1 MKNSFDRLNLILLNI
16 GFSELNANWNW
27 KNINSPFARIY
38 YVVSGEAK
46 TYINGEKYILR
57 PGNLYL
63 TPSFTLHDDEC
74 DSFFSLFYIHFYEE
88 TKNQES
94 LFDRFDVPI
103 EVRAKDLDKYLIDRL
118 LEINPNR
125 HLSNIDPLM
134 YDNMPSFSQ
143 YIAANNSLPM
153 YSILETQGI
162 LIQLLSYFLKDATP
176 KHKYE
181 DERINSC
188 IKFIHENLDKDLTIS
203 QLADISCLTKDHLIR
218 IFKQMMGYTP
228 IKYINLK
235 KIEKAQFMLL
245 TTDMTVSEIA
255 LELSFDN
262 ISYFNRLFKQTINIT
277 PSEYREIYRNRVL

>member
-1 MKNSFDRLNLILLNI
+1 M
-16 GFSELNANWNW
+16 
-27 KNINSPFARIY
+27 
-38 YVVSGEAK
+38 
-46 TYINGEKYILR
+46 
-57 PGNLYL
+57 
-63 TPSFTLHDDEC
+63 
-74 DSFFSLFYIHFYEE
+74 
-88 TKNQES
+88 
-94 LFDRFDVPI
+94 
-103 EVRAKDLDKYLIDRL
+103 
-118 LEINPNR
+118 
-125 HLSNIDPLM
+125 
-134 YDNMPSFSQ
+134 
-143 YIAANNSLPM
+143 
-153 YSILETQGI
+153 
-162 LIQLLSYFLKDATP
+162 IQLLSYFLKDATP